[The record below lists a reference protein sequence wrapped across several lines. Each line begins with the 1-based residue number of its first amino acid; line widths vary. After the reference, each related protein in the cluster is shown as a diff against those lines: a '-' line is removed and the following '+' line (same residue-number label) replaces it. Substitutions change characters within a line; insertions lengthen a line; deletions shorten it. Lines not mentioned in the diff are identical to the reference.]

1 MLRMLVAVTHALR
14 SLFRSRVGLAIENA
28 ALRQQLSVLKQARR
42 TPRLRAGDRLFWVVL
57 RRVWS
62 RWAEALI
69 IVKPETVARWHRQGF
84 RTYWRWKSMRTGRP
98 RSNREIR
105 DPVRRMAT
113 ENSWGAPRI
122 HAELLKLGFL
132 VSERTV
138 SRNLPTEPA
147 PRDAV
152 ERWKAFLRNH
162 REVLAAMDFF
172 TVPTVTFSV
181 LYVFFIIDHGRR

>member
-1 MLRMLVAVTHALR
+1 
-14 SLFRSRVGLAIENA
+14 
-28 ALRQQLSVLKQARR
+28 
-42 TPRLRAGDRLFWVVL
+42 
-57 RRVWS
+57 
-62 RWAEALI
+62 
-69 IVKPETVARWHRQGF
+69 
-84 RTYWRWKSMRTGRP
+84 
-98 RSNREIR
+98 
-105 DPVRRMAT
+105 MAT
-113 ENSWGAPRI
+113 KNSWGAPRI